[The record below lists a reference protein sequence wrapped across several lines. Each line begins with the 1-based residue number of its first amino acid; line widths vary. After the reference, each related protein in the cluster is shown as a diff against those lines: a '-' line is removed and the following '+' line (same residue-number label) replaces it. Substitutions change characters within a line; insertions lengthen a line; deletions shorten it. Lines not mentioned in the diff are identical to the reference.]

1 MEFAFLT
8 THSAT
13 DAVEDPHQT
22 ILDARE
28 LVQLLDQAGFD
39 MIWFPEHHFIR
50 SYTSPAPIVAAVDAA
65 NRVKR
70 ARVGTSV
77 ILAPMHNPLLLAG
90 EIAYA
95 DHLTDGRIEFG
106 FARGASDYE
115 VTRFQISRI
124 EAAERTRECVEAV
137 IGLLTTEDF
146 SFQGKYWQFPPTTSI
161 PRPFQK
167 PHPRL
172 WLASRS
178 PETVSFTI
186 EKQLGMMLTVQQ
198 EDLPRLRAQIALVDA
213 LVDELEEYPRP
224 PLSVARQVYV
234 THDKRDALEAMELVA
249 RMRAISF
256 QHRHDNA
263 DIRGGYLAPAPMPEG
278 TDISPEELMRRLVV
292 GDPETVVEKL
302 KEIEAMDVDQFVVNM
317 DWGQPQE
324 KIRRSLELFA
334 TDVMPHFRSSASTTG
349 SAIPPAEL
357 VHS

>member
-1 MEFAFLT
+1 MEFAYLT
-8 THSAT
+8 THSCT
-13 DAVEDPHQT
+13 DDLEDPHQT

-28 LVQLLDQAGFD
+28 QVQLLDQAGFD

-50 SYTSPAPIVAAVDAA
+50 SYSIPAPIIAAVDAA
-65 NRVKR
+65 QRVKR

-77 ILAPMHNPLLLAG
+77 ILAPLHHPLVLAG

-95 DHLTDGRIEFG
+95 DHLTNGRIEFG
-106 FARGASDYE
+106 FARGSSDYE
-115 VTRFQISRI
+115 VKRFQLSRI

-137 IGLLTTEDF
+137 IGLLTTENF
-146 SFQGKYWQFPPTTSI
+146 AFEGKYWQFPATTSI

-186 EKQLGMMLTVQQ
+186 EKQMGMMLTVQQ
-198 EDLPRLRAQIALVDA
+198 EDIPRLRAQIALVDA

-224 PLSVARQVYV
+224 PLSVSRMVYV
-234 THDKRDALEAMELVA
+234 THDKRDALDAMELVA
-249 RMRAISF
+249 RLRAISF

-263 DIRGGYLAPAPMPEG
+263 DIRGGFLAPAEMPEG
-278 TDISPEELMRRLVV
+278 TDISPEELMQRLVV

-302 KEIEAMDVDQFVVNM
+302 KVIEGMDIDQFVVYG
-317 DWGQPQE
+317 DWGQPQA
-324 KIRRSLELFA
+324 KVRRSLELFA
-334 TDVMPHFRSSASTTG
+334 TDVMPHFRSGAPSERAGASG
-349 SAIPPAEL
+349 EL
-357 VHS
+357 VRS